1 MNKLTLAL
9 GVAVF
14 VVLGTSSKAVE
25 PYLPGE
31 PVRGTFKDFA
41 QGFLESHCFDCH
53 DEETAKGDLNLV
65 DLGPLDETNAAVW
78 KSVWA
83 QVTLQEMPPKK
94 KSQPDIVDRLRFSD
108 WIVGELDVTF
118 PGVSET

>member
-1 MNKLTLAL
+1 MIQQTIAF

-14 VVLGTSSKAVE
+14 LLLGISSKAAD
-25 PYLPGE
+25 PYVPGE
-31 PVRGTFKDFA
+31 PVRGDFKNFA
-41 QGFLESHCFDCH
+41 QGFLENHCFDCH

-94 KSQPDIVDRLRFSD
+94 KSQPDIVD
-108 WIVGELDVTF
+108 
-118 PGVSET
+118 

>member
-1 MNKLTLAL
+1 MNKLTFAL

-14 VVLGTSSKAVE
+14 GLLGTSSKAAD

-31 PVRGTFKDFA
+31 PVSGSFKDFA
-41 QGFLESHCFDCH
+41 QGFFESHCFDCH

-78 KSVWA
+78 KSIWS

-94 KSQPDIVDRLRFSD
+94 KSQLAVVDRLRFSD
-108 WIVGELDVTF
+108 WIVGELQR
-118 PGVSET
+118 GMKNK

>member
-1 MNKLTLAL
+1 MTKLTLAL

-14 VVLGTSSKAVE
+14 VLLGTSSQAAD
-25 PYLPGE
+25 PYAPGE
-31 PVRGTFKDFA
+31 LVRGNFKDFA
-41 QGFLESHCFDCH
+41 QGFLENHCFDCH

-78 KSVWA
+78 KSIWA

-94 KSQPDIVDRLRFSD
+94 KSQPDVVDRL
-108 WIVGELDVTF
+108 
-118 PGVSET
+118 